1 MANILEYLDWRGD
14 VPFSVDPFNEVDNLI
29 LAQMAYS
36 DLEGVMTHDDEMP
49 IEEVSHLYYEQHTEK
64 EVLARSTFY
73 KYASVVLK
81 KAAESKRFA
90 GTILCRYMNVVDT
103 SRDEQMAA
111 ITYKLPDGVCYVAF
125 RGTDDT
131 IVGWKEDFN
140 LSFMDETAG
149 QKRALEYVNYYFKDN
164 DERIILGGHS
174 KGGNFAVYAGAFC
187 DEDIQ
192 DRIIHIYSNDGPGFR
207 KDILDREGYVRVLP
221 KVVSILPEDSIV
233 GVLLANEYENHIVKC
248 SVKGPFQHDPM
259 KWNVYGNHFE
269 EAAKRSEVSQFVD
282 KTMME
287 WLSGLTDKDRA
298 IFTDSLFSSI
308 DSTGARTLED
318 ISEGGMKS
326 VRDFMKSLRA
336 MPKKQQQEFSSI
348 VKKLIKI
355 SGGVLVE
362 DVIDLKSTKKK
373 LNLPKIDLPIIDIPK
388 IDSLSVK
395 LEKAE
400 IRKKIIAERKAMTR
414 EEVIEKSDWIC
425 HHIMDTEEYLNAD
438 IVLAYMSVNNEVVLD
453 RIIRDAQ
460 SDGKRVYIPKVESK
474 TVMNFYQYT
483 GEFSI
488 SKYNIKE
495 PVRTGD
501 KYQYDAELEYLLD
514 SGRTAVM
521 ILPSVAID
529 KEGNRLGYGGGYY
542 DRYLARVKDYPVYKI
557 AAVYEKQVL
566 DKVPVSR
573 DDIRL
578 DTYITEAP
586 LLPAE

>member
-1 MANILEYLDWRGD
+1 MTEDYNMQDYLYWRGD
-14 VPFSVDPFNEVDNLI
+14 IPFSTDPFNEVDNLI
-29 LAQMAYS
+29 LAQASYVDFDGIVPESGDDKIPIREVYNQYWLMHTKEEIMQRESFVKLAPFL
-36 DLEGVMTHDDEMP
+36 LEP
-49 IEEVSHLYYEQHTEK
+49 L
-64 EVLARSTFY
+64 
-73 KYASVVLK
+73 
-81 KAAESKRFA
+81 AESRRF
-90 GTILCRYMNVVDT
+90 GNMKLSGYVNHINKDT
-103 SRDEQMAA
+103 QAQMSAVRFE
-111 ITYKLPDGVCYVAF
+111 LDDGSVYVAF
-125 RGTDDT
+125 RGTDET
-131 IVGWKEDFN
+131 LVGWKEDFN
-140 LSFMDETAG
+140 LSFMSQTEG
-149 QKRALEYVNYYFKDN
+149 QRLAVEYMKANFSDTNLWLRV
-164 DERIILGGHS
+164 GGHS
-174 KGGNFAVYAGAFC
+174 KGGNFAVYASAFSG
-187 DEDIQ
+187 DAVNRQIMEV
-192 DRIIHIYSNDGPGFR
+192 YTNDGPGFR

-373 LNLPKIDLPIIDIPK
+373 LNLPKIDLPIIDLPK
-388 IDSLSVK
+388 IDSLPVK

-414 EEVIEKSDWIC
+414 EEVIEKSD
-425 HHIMDTEEYLNAD
+425 
-438 IVLAYMSVNNEVVLD
+438 
-453 RIIRDAQ
+453 
-460 SDGKRVYIPKVESK
+460 
-474 TVMNFYQYT
+474 
-483 GEFSI
+483 
-488 SKYNIKE
+488 
-495 PVRTGD
+495 
-501 KYQYDAELEYLLD
+501 
-514 SGRTAVM
+514 
-521 ILPSVAID
+521 
-529 KEGNRLGYGGGYY
+529 
-542 DRYLARVKDYPVYKI
+542 
-557 AAVYEKQVL
+557 
-566 DKVPVSR
+566 
-573 DDIRL
+573 
-578 DTYITEAP
+578 
-586 LLPAE
+586 